1 MREYL
6 FVLIFAAAVTY
17 LLTPLVRTLAVRF
30 GALTA
35 VRDRDVHRVPTP
47 RLGGTAMFV
56 GFAVALLVASRLP
69 RLSALFDGSSDLQAV
84 LVGGGLVCLLGVAD
98 DIWGLDAV
106 TKLAGQVLAAGVM
119 AAQGVQLLSLPV
131 FGVTLLPTPVMVT
144 ITVLVVVVTMNAV
157 NFVDGLDGL
166 AAGIVGIAAI
176 GFFAYAYSISK
187 DSGNGVFSIAS
198 LVAVALIGCCAGFL
212 PHNFNPARIFMG
224 DSGSMLLGLLL
235 SAATISLVGN
245 VDPNSLGPVGDTA
258 VIGGGTSALGAVA
271 DPTPELLLLFP
282 VLMPVAV
289 LVVPLLDLVLA
300 IVRRTRAGRRPWHPD
315 AQHLHHQLLSIGHSH
330 RGAVVVLY
338 LWTALVAWGV
348 AGFALLPVVYAV
360 VLAATLLGLAV
371 TLMVLGPRSPST
383 PVRL

>member
-17 LLTPLVRTLAVRF
+17 LLTPVVRTLAFRF

-35 VRDRDVHRVPTP
+35 VRDRDVHAVPTP

-69 RLSALFDGSSDLQAV
+69 RLSALFVSTDLRAV
-84 LVGGGLVCLLGVAD
+84 LIGGGLVCLLGVAD

-144 ITVLVVVVTMNAV
+144 ITVLLVVVTMNAV

-166 AAGIVGIAAI
+166 AAGIVGIAAT

-198 LVAVALIGCCAGFL
+198 LVAVALIGCCVGFL

-245 VDPNSLGPVGDTA
+245 VDPNSLGPTPI
-258 VIGGGTSALGAVA
+258 IGGGTTALDAVA
-271 DPTPELLLLFP
+271 DPTPQLLLLFP
-282 VLMPVAV
+282 ILMPVAV

-315 AQHLHHQLLSIGHSH
+315 AQHLHHQLLSLGHSH
-330 RGAVVVLY
+330 RGAVIVLY

-348 AGFALLPVVYAV
+348 AGFALLPLLYAV
-360 VLAATLLGLAV
+360 VLAVVLLGLAM
-371 TLMVLGPRSPST
+371 TLMVLGPRSGRAAA
-383 PVRL
+383 RL